1 MEAFAPALIACFLA
15 ELPGGSP
22 RLAAVLGE
30 RYRAVLSVL
39 AGLVAAQILMVGV
52 SVCAG
57 VLLAPTLNAQAQGAM
72 LALSLT
78 LAALAMARVAPLK
91 RMEAWRTGAFLTAF
105 LGQIRLGLSES
116 AGFIAF
122 ALALQ
127 GNAAGAVAV
136 GAAIGMIAPG
146 FIAMALGERDWA
158 WASSGWTRLTCAILL
173 GGAAAMTALR
183 ASALI

>member
-22 RLAAVLGE
+22 RLAAVQGE

-39 AGLVAAQILMVGV
+39 AALVVAQTLMVAV
-52 SVCAG
+52 SVSAG

-72 LALSLT
+72 LALSLI
-78 LAALAMARVAPLK
+78 LAAFAMARVAPLK
-91 RMEAWRTGAFLTAF
+91 RMESWRTGAFLTAF
-105 LGQIRLGLSES
+105 LGQIRLGLGGS

-146 FIAMALGERDWA
+146 FIAMALGEREWA
-158 WASSGWTRLTCAILL
+158 WASSGWTRLACGMLL
-173 GGAAAMTALR
+173 GGAAVVTALR
-183 ASALI
+183 FSALI